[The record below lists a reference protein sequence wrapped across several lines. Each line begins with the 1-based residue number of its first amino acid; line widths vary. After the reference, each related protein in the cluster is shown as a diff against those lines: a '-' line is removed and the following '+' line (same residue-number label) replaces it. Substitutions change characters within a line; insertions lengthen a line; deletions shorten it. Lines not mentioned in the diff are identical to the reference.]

1 MFDDA
6 APAPVPTFSNVH
18 AAVEWA
24 AAHGR
29 TGPDETLTTK
39 SMTPRRSENISC
51 DLLKTLLAKSIVA

>member
-6 APAPVPTFSNVH
+6 APVPVHMFSNVH

-29 TGPDETLTTK
+29 TGPDETLNYEDDD
-39 SMTPRRSENISC
+39 SEEE
-51 DLLKTLLAKSIVA
+51 